1 MSIVRYAEAGA
12 ANEPSPSIWKDCPRE
27 RLVSEGMGYYF
38 HEEFLGGAT
47 GSFAT
52 AITGVGSHFGLTTV
66 GAATVLSQKAGEL
79 GGWMDLETDG
89 SDNDAWALHT
99 EPMARIV
106 LNSGLKVWIETYME
120 IGDADGDQGFFF
132 GFAEEA
138 ALSTAMVADD
148 AGALIGES
156 YVGFRILTGEDAI
169 DFAYKLDAGTEVV
182 VTSDVTAN
190 ALVSGAAALADATP
204 FKLGM
209 RFDGR
214 ETIQVFVNGVKI
226 AELSL
231 VSSTFADAVNMG
243 AILTLKTGA
252 AAAESAAI
260 DWVRVGY
267 QARL

>member
-1 MSIVRYAEAGA
+1 MSQVRFAQAGA
-12 ANEPSPSIWKDCPRE
+12 ANQPSPSIWKDCPGE
-27 RLVSEGMGYYF
+27 RLVRDGTGYYF

-47 GSFAT
+47 GPFAT
-52 AITGVGSHFGLTTV
+52 AITGVGSHFSLTTV
-66 GAATVLSQKAGEL
+66 GAATVLAHKAAEL
-79 GGWMDLETDG
+79 GGWMDIETDG
-89 SDNDAWALHT
+89 SDNDVWAIHT
-99 EPMARIV
+99 EPMAKIV
-106 LNSGLKVWIETYME
+106 LNSGQKVWIETHME

-138 ALSTAMVADD
+138 ALTGAMVADD

-169 DFAYKLDAGTEVV
+169 DFVYKLDAGTEVV
-182 VTSDVTAN
+182 VSSDVTLN
-190 ALVSGAAALADATP
+190 ALLAAPLALADATP

-214 ETIQVFVNGVKI
+214 ETIQVFVDGVKI

-231 VSSTFADAVNMG
+231 VSSTFPDNVNMG
-243 AILTLKTGA
+243 AIMTLKTGA

-260 DWVRVGY
+260 DWVRAGY
-267 QARL
+267 QARV